1 MLSNSLNRGFRG
13 SFTGILITYLLI
25 LIASFFIRS
34 NLGNYH
40 FPNLFFNYF
49 TSQIQSPFLILI
61 INHILLLAGI
71 SLVAYIVSNE
81 EIVDKLNYFPVYIF
95 LLLNTII
102 INKEQVSLFLV
113 GNIAVLYAIYKIFN
127 SYRQERALSNIYN
140 ACFWI
145 SFTLYLNIAN
155 ILIFPFIFICLAI
168 LRSFNWREYAVAL
181 IGFASPIFIYEC
193 LSYLF
198 NFNQWYVFESIGEIF
213 HGLQLPVFNIY
224 FLPVIAITVLLFVLS
239 ILQVMADGFGNT
251 VKKQKAK
258 SIFLWLMLILVPTL
272 FSSGITYESIFI
284 LYSIPLSFFIGEFFF
299 NLRSVRLS
307 NIFLTLLILCALFY
321 LLKKTEIF

>member
-13 SFTGILITYLLI
+13 SFTGILITYLVI
-25 LIASFFIRS
+25 VVISFFIRT

-61 INHILLLAGI
+61 LNHLLLLGGI
-71 SLVAYIVSNE
+71 SLVGYIVSNE
-81 EIVDKLNYFPVYIF
+81 EIVDKLNYFPVLIF
-95 LLLNTII
+95 LLLNTLIV
-102 INKEQVSLFLV
+102 NKEQVSLFLT
-113 GNIAVLYAIYKIFN
+113 GNIAVLYGIYKIFN
-127 SYRQERALSNIYN
+127 TYRQEHVLSNIYN

-145 SFTLYLNIAN
+145 SFTLYLNITN
-155 ILIFPFIFICLAI
+155 IFIFPFIFICLAI

-181 IGFASPIFIYEC
+181 IGFASPVFIYEC

-198 NFNQWYVFESIGEIF
+198 NFNQWYVFESIGEIYNGIQF
-213 HGLQLPVFNIY
+213 PVFDLY
-224 FLPVIAITVLLFVLS
+224 FLPVIITTALLFILS
-239 ILQVMADGFGNT
+239 ILQAMADGFGNT

-258 SIFLWLMLILVPTL
+258 SCFLWLMVMLVPTI
-272 FSSGITYESIFI
+272 FSSGMTYESVFI

-299 NLRSVRLS
+299 NLRSIRLA
-307 NIFLTLLILCALFY
+307 NIFLTLFMLSTLFY
-321 LLKKTEIF
+321 LFKKTGLF